1 MTQGG
6 LAAISE
12 LTELEK
18 ERKMEKG
25 YIRYDYDP
33 EHENKEI
40 HPLYHLDVNYSSGV
54 TYKIGL
60 NGALQIGGLK
70 KILDTTTDC
79 AYLTVK
85 S

>member
-33 EHENKEI
+33 EHENKE
-40 HPLYHLDVNYSSGV
+40 VGE
-54 TYKIGL
+54 
-60 NGALQIGGLK
+60 LK
-70 KILDTTTDC
+70 NILDTTTDC

-85 S
+85 G

>member
-33 EHENKEI
+33 EHENKEVGELKNI
-40 HPLYHLDVNYSSGV
+40 
-54 TYKIGL
+54 L
-60 NGALQIGGLK
+60 NLK
-70 KILDTTTDC
+70 NKNITSRTLE
-79 AYLTVK
+79 LEI
-85 S
+85 